1 MKDKLAVLPAVGF
14 PPLSVR
20 TPLRLGWEPLSLWGA
35 SVLLLAVQVRQPRTF
50 PLCSWVSGL
59 WLPLP

>member
-20 TPLRLGWEPLSLWGA
+20 TPLRLGWELLSLWGHP
-35 SVLLLAVQVRQPRTF
+35 VLLLAVQVRQPRTF